1 MTPGSS
7 TSIACSLPSIFQNRT
22 STDGLCATEVD
33 LQISRQILFLFV
45 IARWLLCFLIFS
57 GLITNYML
65 RVGMSH
71 NAKGPS
77 SKSDQFL
84 TWHAMYC
91 NALQCIQNKPDL
103 KKKPTHSMTNV
114 SQVNM
119 SIAIVQ
125 MVKQVQEV
133 NQMIKK
139 IQTNCVRRTTL
150 CFVKLSRCLVLQLHV
165 IVMIFLCPELHWY
178 CRSDPEWLAWQCIMV
193 LAVGSSLAQMYTGA
207 L

>member
-1 MTPGSS
+1 
-7 TSIACSLPSIFQNRT
+7 
-22 STDGLCATEVD
+22 
-33 LQISRQILFLFV
+33 
-45 IARWLLCFLIFS
+45 
-57 GLITNYML
+57 
-65 RVGMSH
+65 MSH

-139 IQTNCVRRTTL
+139 YKQIASVGRRYASSNCQGVW
-150 CFVKLSRCLVLQLHV
+150 CYNY
-165 IVMIFLCPELHWY
+165 M
-178 CRSDPEWLAWQCIMV
+178 M
-193 LAVGSSLAQMYTGA
+193 
-207 L
+207 